1 MGLPRTP
8 PALFS
13 SSIASAVPKKCSV
26 SDTAVAPL
34 REKRTPT
41 RHVTI
46 SRRFLVRALRFSL
59 YRRSTDASISTV
71 LQWLQHCSERAII
84 AMGFYAGSDVVLHAA
99 HAARPYLHW
108 PALFA

>member
-1 MGLPRTP
+1 MGLPNTP

-26 SDTAVAPL
+26 SETAVAPL

-46 SRRFLVRALRFSL
+46 SRRFLVPALHFSL
-59 YRRSTDASISTV
+59 YRRSIGRFDKQV
-71 LQWLQHCSERAII
+71 LLWLQHCSERAII
-84 AMGFYAGSDVVLHAA
+84 AMGFRSKSEAA
-99 HAARPYLHW
+99 MVRVP
-108 PALFA
+108 